1 MLRTISET
9 IAKLETH
16 EVYRKTK
23 NAGLLLHFQSHTDER
38 YKDSLLK
45 TMIHRAYALSFT
57 TEAFNAERAK
67 LRSILSRLDY
77 LSNEFY

>member
-1 MLRTISET
+1 MLKTISET

-16 EVYRKTK
+16 EVYRKPK

-38 YKDSLLK
+38 YKDSSLK
-45 TMIHRAYALSFT
+45 TMIHRAYALFFS

>member
-1 MLRTISET
+1 MLKTISET

-16 EVYRKTK
+16 EVYRKPK

-38 YKDSLLK
+38 YKDCSLK

-77 LSNEFY
+77 LSNESY

>member
-1 MLRTISET
+1 MKFTENQ
-9 IAKLETH
+9 
-16 EVYRKTK
+16 KTLDCSSTSK
-23 NAGLLLHFQSHTDER
+23 VTRMNAIKTS
-38 YKDSLLK
+38 LK

>member
-1 MLRTISET
+1 MLKTISET

-16 EVYRKTK
+16 EVYRKPK
-23 NAGLLLHFQSHTDER
+23 NAGLLLHFQSYTDER

-57 TEAFNAERAK
+57 TEAFNAESAK

-77 LSNEFY
+77 LSNKFY